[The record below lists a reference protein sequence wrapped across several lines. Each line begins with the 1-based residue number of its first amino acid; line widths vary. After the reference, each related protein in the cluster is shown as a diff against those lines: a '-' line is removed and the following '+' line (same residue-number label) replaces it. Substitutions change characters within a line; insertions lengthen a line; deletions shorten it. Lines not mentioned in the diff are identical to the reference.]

1 MTLEP
6 VSQAVLSF
14 RADQNIGVIYGYGM
28 HQSQLSDYDRYVARM
43 VSSPSAAAGAISSR
57 TITDMASKTFY
68 LEQIF
73 YKGTL
78 NCTKL
83 SMLLMYLRI
92 FTEKR
97 ARTATHIL
105 KYTIGIYA
113 LFSIFLTVIQCAP
126 FAKIF
131 DKSVPGL
138 CIDVTRFWYANAI
151 FNLVTDLMILAL
163 PIPSVYEM
171 QMKRM
176 HKFGLFILFG
186 LGLL

>member
-1 MTLEP
+1 
-6 VSQAVLSF
+6 
-14 RADQNIGVIYGYGM
+14 M
-28 HQSQLSDYDRYVARM
+28 HESELGDHDRYVARL
-43 VSSPSAAAGAISSR
+43 VSSPWAAAGAISKR
-57 TITDMASKTFY
+57 TINNMASKTFY
-68 LEQIF
+68 FEQIF

-83 SMLLMYLRI
+83 SMLLMYDRI

-97 ARTATHIL
+97 ARTATWIV
-105 KYTIGIYA
+105 IGLIGLYA
-113 LFSIFLTVIQCAP
+113 LISIAVTVSQCLP
-126 FAKIF
+126 LAKIF

-138 CIDVTRFWYANAI
+138 CIDLTSFWYANAI

-171 QMKRM
+171 QMRRM
-176 HKFGLFILFG
+176 HKLGLFILFS